1 MILTRAANSVIPF
14 LYFNVK
20 YFFQTTVVQKTYF
33 VFLDQYDQTQEQPE

>member
-20 YFFQTTVVQKTYF
+20 YFYQTTFVQNTHF
-33 VFLDQYDQTQEQPE
+33 VFLDQYDQTQE